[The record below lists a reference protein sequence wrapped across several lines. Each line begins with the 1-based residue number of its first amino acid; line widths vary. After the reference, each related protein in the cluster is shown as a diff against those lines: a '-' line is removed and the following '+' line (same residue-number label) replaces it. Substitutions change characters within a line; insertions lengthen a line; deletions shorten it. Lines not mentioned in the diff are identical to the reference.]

1 MKQQNKIILRCFLNY
16 RSSGKSASAQRQ
28 HRAAIKWYFEFYE
41 GRFDLNLKPYK
52 ITKKMGTGETKKH
65 KYWSPNQI
73 QKMLKLSPK
82 AKLNHK
88 ILSFAGHIMYECA
101 MRRQDAH
108 SLTWKH
114 FTHDS

>member
-52 ITKKMGTGETKKH
+52 ITKKMGTGETKKTQVLVS
-65 KYWSPNQI
+65 KSNSENVEVKSQGKTKP
-73 QKMLKLSPK
+73 
-82 AKLNHK
+82 
-88 ILSFAGHIMYECA
+88 
-101 MRRQDAH
+101 
-108 SLTWKH
+108 
-114 FTHDS
+114 